1 MAHST
6 ILRIMRATHHLAC
19 FFALLGLGTSV
30 FAQDAKPEPAS
41 PSATSV
47 PPIEASSEPSKAEQ
61 RAAGRANQRIEHIK
75 VEDEGSRIEELRV
88 GGQTTRITVQPK
100 SGNAPEYEIKP
111 PDATRGQAGT
121 GNDSQVNTA
130 PPVWNIKKF

>member
-1 MAHST
+1 
-6 ILRIMRATHHLAC
+6 MRATHLLAC

-30 FAQDAKPEPAS
+30 FAQDAKPEPAPAS
-41 PSATSV
+41 PRAPQAASTPSPDAATS
-47 PPIEASSEPSKAEQ
+47 AQPSKAEQ

-75 VEDEGSRIEELRV
+75 VEDEGSRIEKLRV
-88 GGQTTRITVQPK
+88 GGQTKRITVQPK
-100 SGNAPEYEIKP
+100 SGNAPEYEVKP
-111 PDATRGQAGT
+111 PDVTRGQAGT

>member
-1 MAHST
+1 MVERCGGVPESGDRFT
-6 ILRIMRATHHLAC
+6 YDDLDVLVVKVDHH
-19 FFALLGLGTSV
+19 
-30 FAQDAKPEPAS
+30 
-41 PSATSV
+41 
-47 PPIEASSEPSKAEQ
+47 
-61 RAAGRANQRIEHIK
+61 
-75 VEDEGSRIEELRV
+75 RIEELRV
-88 GGQTTRITVQPK
+88 GGQTKRITVQPK

>member
-1 MAHST
+1 
-6 ILRIMRATHHLAC
+6 MRATHHLAC
-19 FFALLGLGTSV
+19 FFALLALGTSV
-30 FAQDAKPEPAS
+30 FAQDAKPAPAPAS
-41 PSATSV
+41 PPAASASAAGAVTS
-47 PPIEASSEPSKAEQ
+47 AQPSKAEQ

-88 GGQTTRITVQPK
+88 GGQTKRITVQPK
-100 SGNAPEYEIKP
+100 SGNAPEYEVKP
-111 PDATRGQAGT
+111 PDVTRGQAGT

>member
-1 MAHST
+1 
-6 ILRIMRATHHLAC
+6 MRATHLLAC

-30 FAQDAKPEPAS
+30 FAQEAKPAPAPAS
-41 PSATSV
+41 PASAPAPTQ
-47 PPIEASSEPSKAEQ
+47 ADGQPSKAEQ

-88 GGQTTRITVQPK
+88 GGQTKRITVQPK
-100 SGNAPEYEIKP
+100 SGNAPEYEVKP
-111 PDATRGQAGT
+111 PDVTRGQAGT
-121 GNDSQVNTA
+121 GHDPQGNTA

>member
-1 MAHST
+1 
-6 ILRIMRATHHLAC
+6 MRATHLLAC

-30 FAQDAKPEPAS
+30 FAQEAKPAPAPAS
-41 PSATSV
+41 PPAAQA
-47 PPIEASSEPSKAEQ
+47 ASTPAPAKADGQPSKAEQ

-88 GGQTTRITVQPK
+88 GGQTKRITVQPK
-100 SGNAPEYEIKP
+100 AGNAPEYEVKP
-111 PDATRGQAGT
+111 SDVTRGQAGT
-121 GNDSQVNTA
+121 GHDPQGNTA